1 MRLSTSIF
9 VGAMLFSAP
18 SLAQYN
24 ASAGKSAP
32 RVVTAMPVAQSDG
45 TIRMDQVE
53 TKPAEDKFGNVA
65 GNQYDLARD
74 GAFDGETVAVLHLY
88 TGEGFDFHL
97 PTAALKEKGFSVY
110 RWSNGV
116 PPAAELESGLA
127 KASQLWVISG
137 ASPLLGEEHL
147 RIIKKFFDQGH
158 GVYVWGDNEPYY
170 ADANAVASRLVGAT
184 MSGNLPGAQVVGMR
198 ALGATG
204 PGLTRD
210 HLVTTGLE
218 QLYEGITIATVK
230 PGAHM
235 QPLVFGSAGNLVT
248 SIYEHDGK
256 RAIVDGGFTRLYVH
270 WDTAGT
276 ARYVKNAAAWLANAE
291 RFGTAK
297 PIEHKVVATDDPKP
311 TSDEPQLAPH
321 AQPQPQAQAQTQTAP
336 QTQTIFGMWPW
347 IAAATA
353 LGFLIVVW
361 RARSRTIG
369 VSGT

>member
-1 MRLSTSIF
+1 MRLSTSILA
-9 VGAMLFSAP
+9 GAMLFSAP
-18 SLAQYN
+18 ALAQYN

-53 TKPAEDKFGNVA
+53 TKPAEDRFGNVA
-65 GNQYDLARD
+65 GTQYDLAHD
-74 GAFDGETVAVLHLY
+74 GAFDGETVAVLQFY
-88 TGEGFDFHL
+88 TGESFDFQL
-97 PTAALKEKGFSVY
+97 PTAALKQKGFSVY

-116 PPAAELESGLA
+116 PPASELESGLA

-198 ALGATG
+198 APNTMGAATR

-297 PIEHKVVATDDPKP
+297 PAEQHAVATDVPKP
-311 TSDEPQLAPH
+311 AGDEQLGS
-321 AQPQPQAQAQTQTAP
+321 QPQAQP
-336 QTQTIFGMWPW
+336 PPPPKTIAGMWPW
-347 IAAATA
+347 IAAAIA
-353 LGFLIVVW
+353 LGFLIVMW
-361 RARSRTIG
+361 RARSPRT
-369 VSGT
+369 T